1 MKKRLF
7 AGAAAALFIPLAH
20 AQSSVTLYGLIDTGI
35 MYTHNAGGAAQWRM
49 TSGTINGSRFG
60 LRGIEDLGGG
70 MNALFVLENGFNA
83 NNGTLGQDG
92 KMFGR
97 HAYMGLSGHR
107 YGTLTFGRQYDT
119 MVDFVAPLS
128 ATAGEFGD
136 TDFAHPF
143 DNDNLNH
150 SLRID
155 NSVKYT
161 SANYAGL
168 KFGALYGFS
177 NAANFAANRAYSL
190 AASYGSGPLKLAGA
204 YLQIDGSKGTTSAS
218 PGAVDAMEA
227 KGLNQGGWS
236 AGSAVMRSFG
246 GGISYS
252 LGSATVAFVYTH
264 SQYDGA
270 DSFGATGPMHFDNY
284 DANVRWTA
292 TPAVSIGAAY
302 VYTDGHV
309 SNPDGNHGAD
319 PKWQQIDLQAIY
331 KLSRATDL
339 YAEAM
344 YQHASG
350 RGYVAFVNGSGGASS
365 TPNQIVATVGMR
377 TRF

>member
-1 MKKRLF
+1 MKKRLL
-7 AGAAAALFIPLAH
+7 AGAAAALFVPLAH
-20 AQSSVTLYGLIDTGI
+20 AQSSVTLYGLIDAGM
-35 MYTHNAGGAAQWRM
+35 MYTRNAGGAAQWRA
-49 TSGTINGSRFG
+49 TSGTINGSRVG
-60 LRGIEDLGGG
+60 LRGNEDLGAGT
-70 MNALFVLENGFNA
+70 NALFVLENGFNA
-83 NNGTLGQDG
+83 NNGTFGQDG

-97 HAYMGLSGHR
+97 HAYMGLSGRR
-107 YGTLTFGRQYDT
+107 YGTLTFGRQYDS
-119 MVDFVAPLS
+119 MVDFIAPLS
-128 ATAGEFGD
+128 ATSGEFGD
-136 TDFAHPF
+136 TDFAHPL

-161 SANYAGL
+161 SANRAGL

-190 AASYGSGPLKLAGA
+190 AAGYGSGPLKLAGA
-204 YLQIDGSKGTTSAS
+204 YLQIDGSMGTTSAS
-218 PGAVDAMEA
+218 PGAVDSNEA

-236 AGSAVMRSFG
+236 TGSAVMRSFG
-246 GGISYS
+246 GGISYA

-264 SQYDGA
+264 SQYDS
-270 DSFGATGPMHFDNY
+270 DNSFGATGPIRFDNY

-302 VYTDGHV
+302 VYTRGHV
-309 SNPDGNHGAD
+309 SNPDRNHGTDAR
-319 PKWQQIDLQAIY
+319 WQQIDLQAVY
-331 KLSRATDL
+331 RLSRATDL

-344 YQHASG
+344 VQHASG

-365 TPNQIVATVGMR
+365 TQNQIVATAGMR